1 MKKKLLSLLLALAMV
16 FTLAACGEKKPD
28 PGKDATA
35 TEPVVIL
42 HTNDVHGAVSNYAK
56 VAALASQYESEGAYV
71 LILDAGDFSQ
81 GDTAVSVS
89 EGATAVELMNMVGY
103 DAVALGNHEFDYG
116 FEALKKNME
125 NAQFPVLAANVKYNG
140 ELAFDDA
147 AVFTTPGGTKI
158 GVFGLDTPETATKAH
173 PGKIQG
179 VTFAGGEE
187 LYQIA
192 QDMANMLREDEGCN
206 YVICLG
212 HLGIDDETAATGN
225 RSIDLLNK
233 VTGIDVFID
242 GHSHSTEEEIVEKT
256 NTDRKVGDTIL
267 TSTGTK
273 LENIGVVAIKDS
285 TITTTCVPTEGIE
298 VAADEAIAAGMARP
312 MIVVMPDAS
321 GEGPKRTG
329 RHMGYFDVPGW
340 DYERFFFEEFMPAVE
355 KRYRI
360 ASDKAHRAV
369 AGLSMGG
376 GGTAVYALH
385 HPELF
390 GSACSMSGLLD
401 MFPGR
406 RSYDNAFQQSVADN
420 SPVALLRGMTAE
432 QLDGV
437 RSVRWWVDCGDDD
450 FLWKCNVDFYTLMR
464 ERDIPLQYRMRDGG
478 HTWRYWQTVLPDA
491 LTFVSNGF
499 GK

>member
-1 MKKKLLSLLLALAMV
+1 MKKLLTTALLAL
-16 FTLAACGEKKPD
+16 T
-28 PGKDATA
+28 
-35 TEPVVIL
+35 
-42 HTNDVHGAVSNYAK
+42 
-56 VAALASQYESEGAYV
+56 AALTAGAQSRTEVYTFPSEVLGAEKSCTVYLPDGSDRSQESC
-71 LILDAGDFSQ
+71 
-81 GDTAVSVS
+81 
-89 EGATAVELMNMVGY
+89 
-103 DAVALGNHEFDYG
+103 
-116 FEALKKNME
+116 
-125 NAQFPVLAANVKYNG
+125 PVLY
-140 ELAFDDA
+140 LL
-147 AVFTTPGGTKI
+147 PGASGCHTDWTQK
-158 GVFGLDTPETATKAH
+158 GD
-173 PGKIQG
+173 
-179 VTFAGGEE
+179 
-187 LYQIA
+187 
-192 QDMANMLREDEGCN
+192 LRR
-206 YVICLG
+206 I
-212 HLGIDDETAATGN
+212 
-225 RSIDLLNK
+225 
-233 VTGIDVFID
+233 
-242 GHSHSTEEEIVEKT
+242 
-256 NTDRKVGDTIL
+256 
-267 TSTGTK
+267 
-273 LENIGVVAIKDS
+273 
-285 TITTTCVPTEGIE
+285 
-298 VAADEAIAAGMARP
+298 ADEAIAAGMARP

-464 ERDIPLQYRMRDGG
+464 ERGIPLQYRMRDGG

>member
-1 MKKKLLSLLLALAMV
+1 MR
-16 FTLAACGEKKPD
+16 
-28 PGKDATA
+28 
-35 TEPVVIL
+35 
-42 HTNDVHGAVSNYAK
+42 
-56 VAALASQYESEGAYV
+56 
-71 LILDAGDFSQ
+71 
-81 GDTAVSVS
+81 
-89 EGATAVELMNMVGY
+89 
-103 DAVALGNHEFDYG
+103 
-116 FEALKKNME
+116 
-125 NAQFPVLAANVKYNG
+125 
-140 ELAFDDA
+140 
-147 AVFTTPGGTKI
+147 
-158 GVFGLDTPETATKAH
+158 
-173 PGKIQG
+173 
-179 VTFAGGEE
+179 
-187 LYQIA
+187 QIA
-192 QDMANMLREDEGCN
+192 
-206 YVICLG
+206 
-212 HLGIDDETAATGN
+212 DET
-225 RSIDLLNK
+225 
-233 VTGIDVFID
+233 
-242 GHSHSTEEEIVEKT
+242 
-256 NTDRKVGDTIL
+256 
-267 TSTGTK
+267 
-273 LENIGVVAIKDS
+273 
-285 TITTTCVPTEGIE
+285 
-298 VAADEAIAAGMARP
+298 IAAGTALP

-376 GGTAVYALH
+376 GGTAVYALR

-464 ERDIPLQYRMRDGG
+464 ERDIPLQYRMRDGS

>member
-1 MKKKLLSLLLALAMV
+1 MKKLLTTALLAL
-16 FTLAACGEKKPD
+16 TAALTAGAQSRTEVYTFPSEVLGAEKSCTVYLPD
-28 PGKDATA
+28 GYDRSQ
-35 TEPVVIL
+35 ESYPVL
-42 HTNDVHGAVSNYAK
+42 YLLHGASGCHTDWTQK
-56 VAALASQYESEGAYV
+56 
-71 LILDAGDFSQ
+71 GD
-81 GDTAVSVS
+81 
-89 EGATAVELMNMVGY
+89 
-103 DAVALGNHEFDYG
+103 
-116 FEALKKNME
+116 
-125 NAQFPVLAANVKYNG
+125 
-140 ELAFDDA
+140 
-147 AVFTTPGGTKI
+147 
-158 GVFGLDTPETATKAH
+158 
-173 PGKIQG
+173 
-179 VTFAGGEE
+179 
-187 LYQIA
+187 
-192 QDMANMLREDEGCN
+192 LRR
-206 YVICLG
+206 I
-212 HLGIDDETAATGN
+212 
-225 RSIDLLNK
+225 
-233 VTGIDVFID
+233 
-242 GHSHSTEEEIVEKT
+242 
-256 NTDRKVGDTIL
+256 
-267 TSTGTK
+267 
-273 LENIGVVAIKDS
+273 
-285 TITTTCVPTEGIE
+285 
-298 VAADEAIAAGMARP
+298 ADEAIAAGMARP

-340 DYERFFFEEFMPAVE
+340 DY
-355 KRYRI
+355 
-360 ASDKAHRAV
+360 RAV

>member
-1 MKKKLLSLLLALAMV
+1 MNKFLKITMLAAIPLWGLTSCLDDNKYAYFHPNESWGTIVGTPENFKIETDNGNTLRVTENLDPSFPVEDSLRVVATFTPLEQTGENSFDIRVNAMKKLLTTALLAL
-16 FTLAACGEKKPD
+16 TAALTAGAQSRTEVYTFPSEVLGAEKSCTVYLPD
-28 PGKDATA
+28 GYDRSQ
-35 TEPVVIL
+35 ESYPVL
-42 HTNDVHGAVSNYAK
+42 YLLHGASGCHTDWTQK
-56 VAALASQYESEGAYV
+56 
-71 LILDAGDFSQ
+71 GD
-81 GDTAVSVS
+81 
-89 EGATAVELMNMVGY
+89 
-103 DAVALGNHEFDYG
+103 
-116 FEALKKNME
+116 
-125 NAQFPVLAANVKYNG
+125 
-140 ELAFDDA
+140 
-147 AVFTTPGGTKI
+147 
-158 GVFGLDTPETATKAH
+158 
-173 PGKIQG
+173 
-179 VTFAGGEE
+179 
-187 LYQIA
+187 
-192 QDMANMLREDEGCN
+192 LRR
-206 YVICLG
+206 I
-212 HLGIDDETAATGN
+212 
-225 RSIDLLNK
+225 
-233 VTGIDVFID
+233 
-242 GHSHSTEEEIVEKT
+242 
-256 NTDRKVGDTIL
+256 
-267 TSTGTK
+267 
-273 LENIGVVAIKDS
+273 
-285 TITTTCVPTEGIE
+285 
-298 VAADEAIAAGMARP
+298 ADEAIAAGMARP

-369 AGLSMGG
+369 VGLSMGG
-376 GGTAVYALH
+376 GGTAVYALR

-464 ERDIPLQYRMRDGG
+464 ERGIPLQYRMRDGG